1 MVEMEFKAN
10 QITASDM
17 DAILSAN
24 SSVYGEELNI
34 IGSHI
39 DDACNEVQKALF
51 NYFEVVN
58 EAADLVTKDYMEMD
72 GLSEESIEMIKNHF
86 GVKVSDEAPGN
97 TDVAVKYAMQLVK
110 VLGTKC
116 FRRALAEIENE
127 I

>member
-17 DAILSAN
+17 DAILGAN
-24 SSVYGEELNI
+24 SSIYGEELNI
-34 IGSHI
+34 VSSNI
-39 DDACNEVQKALF
+39 DDAYSEVQKALF

-72 GLSEESIEMIKNHF
+72 GLSEESIEMIKKYF
-86 GVKVSDEAPGN
+86 GIKVSDEAPGN
-97 TDVAVKYAMQLVK
+97 IDIAVNYAMHLVK

-116 FRRALAEIENE
+116 FRRVLAEVENE

>member
-39 DDACNEVQKALF
+39 DDAYSEVQKALF

-58 EAADLVTKDYMEMD
+58 EAANLVAKDYMEMD
-72 GLSEESIEMIKNHF
+72 RLSEESIEMIKNYF
-86 GVKVSDEAPGN
+86 GIEVSDEAPEN
-97 TDVAVKYAMQLVK
+97 IDIAVKYAMHLVK
-110 VLGTKC
+110 ALGTKC
-116 FRRALAEIENE
+116 FRRVLAEVENE